1 MNQRDRLLALMVVI
15 VWGANFTVIKLGLSG
30 VPPMLLVA
38 LRYILAAVPAIFF
51 VKRPS
56 LRWQTITA
64 YGITV
69 GVGQFTCL
77 FLAINQGMPAGV
89 ASVVLQS
96 QAFFTFFFA
105 AVFLKE
111 SIKVSQLI
119 GLAAAGFGLFLIG
132 ANGGNGDTLAAIP
145 VMPFFLTV
153 LGAAFWGLSNIIV
166 RYADIQSTARGEKLD
181 MLSLVVWSS
190 LVPPIPLLVFAIL
203 LDPPG
208 ALLQVVLHLNGISVF
223 AILYLAFCATLFG
236 YYTWSTLL
244 GKYPAGKVAPLSLL
258 VPITGLI
265 TAQLVLGEE
274 LTKMQWLGCMVILAG
289 LVITNFG
296 EFLLRR
302 VSGRTDKE
310 HHREKNVE
318 E

>member
-1 MNQRDRLLALMVVI
+1 MNQRDRLLAFMVVT

-30 VPPMLLVA
+30 VPPMLLVT
-38 LRYILAAVPAIFF
+38 LRYILAAVPAVFF

-56 LRWQTITA
+56 VQWQTIMA
-64 YGITV
+64 YGLTV
-69 GVGQFTCL
+69 GVGQFACL
-77 FLAINQGMPAGV
+77 FLAMNQGMPAGV

-96 QAFFTFFFA
+96 QAFFTLFFA

-132 ANGGNGDTLAAIP
+132 GNGGNGSLAAIP
-145 VMPFFLTV
+145 VMPFLLTV
-153 LGAAFWGLSNIIV
+153 FGAAFWGLSNIIV
-166 RYADIQSTARGEKLD
+166 RYADRQSTARGEKLD

-190 LVPPIPLLVFAIL
+190 LVPPIPLLALAML

-208 ALLQVVLHLNGISVF
+208 TLIHAIFHLNGVSVF

-244 GKYPAGKVAPLSLL
+244 AKYSATKVAPLSLL

-265 TAQLVLGEE
+265 TAQLVLGEK
-274 LTKMQWLGCMVILAG
+274 LTKMQWLGCMVILTG

-296 EFLLRR
+296 ESLLRHLSR
-302 VSGRTDKE
+302 SND
-310 HHREKNVE
+310 HI
-318 E
+318 